1 LLSQGQAFSDLGAAL
16 ENAVLKDACPA
27 LCGIGATDT
36 LGRLSD
42 ARRKSREVSSTS
54 SLVMKQ
60 LWALH
65 THASLLESGAEAAL
79 AEAQATWKVLSDT
92 KTKFR
97 EMAQGQVY
105 GPFSETILDIVRPA
119 EERLEMLALGPLTT
133 MVAAVR
139 ELCSPS
145 LASALDGQRRKLLVL
160 LEGLIG
166 AKEVSKLDISDIRES
181 STVYKIDSVIN
192 NPIDSKTGVNSHRN
206 RSVIGT
212 RSGSIRGSSSSV
224 DMTEGATS
232 SSVGIAGSDGKSSNN
247 LLDPTGRAGTR
258 DVGSGAVISLPANP
272 PEVSPAELEAPA
284 ENRLA
289 AELEELSMT
298 SSQGTHADLR
308 SASADMLASM
318 GPSDMGPIAGTGS
331 NVSSGPSETAR
342 FESGPGSDMCGV
354 SCDTLFVPSAWA
366 KKPAAES
373 KEPTKQYDV

>member
-1 LLSQGQAFSDLGAAL
+1 MASAEQFMLDTKAAGGDVGENFPQIPLEPETKLGSTGSSPLEENGDAGNAVLAMSTNCPSTANPESSTPLKSRGSLGSLASWGDDGNEEDPFNLDDQQLDPSAATIVTPSSLAEALEQAASSTVGLCQSVKRWELLSQGQAFSDLGAAL

-60 LWALH
+60 LWAFH

-232 SSVGIAGSDGKSSNN
+232 SSSSV
-247 LLDPTGRAGTR
+247 D
-258 DVGSGAVISLPANP
+258 
-272 PEVSPAELEAPA
+272 
-284 ENRLA
+284 
-289 AELEELSMT
+289 MT
-298 SSQGTHADLR
+298 
-308 SASADMLASM
+308 
-318 GPSDMGPIAGTGS
+318 
-331 NVSSGPSETAR
+331 E
-342 FESGPGSDMCGV
+342 
-354 SCDTLFVPSAWA
+354 
-366 KKPAAES
+366 
-373 KEPTKQYDV
+373 